1 MRTDLFYRELKNLLL
16 PTVGEAASYEA
27 KEIIAFVSRL
37 SENEISVIPFSGKK
51 ISSEAQALAKNI
63 VQRRNTSEPLEYIL
77 GYAWFYGLCFDVTLE
92 CLIPQADTE
101 ILCEKVISA
110 LKNGGRFADIC
121 TGSGCIALTAFSNG
135 KYNRRRLR
143 YFRRRAFGCKKKC

>member
-63 VQRRNTSEPLEYIL
+63 VQRRKQKESLM
-77 GYAWFYGLCFDVTLE
+77 FV
-92 CLIPQADTE
+92 
-101 ILCEKVISA
+101 
-110 LKNGGRFADIC
+110 
-121 TGSGCIALTAFSNG
+121 
-135 KYNRRRLR
+135 
-143 YFRRRAFGCKKKC
+143 